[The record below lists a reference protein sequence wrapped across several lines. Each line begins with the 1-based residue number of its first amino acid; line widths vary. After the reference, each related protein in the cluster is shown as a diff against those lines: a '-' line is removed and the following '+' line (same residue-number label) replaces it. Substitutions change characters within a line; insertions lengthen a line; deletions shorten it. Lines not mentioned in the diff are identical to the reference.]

1 MLVSLSDLPP
11 SFAMN
16 QTISYTYDKDNR
28 LTKKLYPDGTSV
40 TFTYNGAGKVT
51 SMVDATGTNTYTY
64 DKLYRKTKIVA
75 PGVNNTISYTY
86 DTEGNRL
93 SMTNQDNGVTSYAYD
108 VLNRVTSL
116 ANPQGQITK
125 YAYDPVGNILT
136 QTDSNGTVT
145 THTYSKDN
153 QVLTAKT
160 SNSASHV
167 LASASYTYDTAG
179 LKTSIT
185 QDNGN
190 VINYTYDAV
199 HHLAGEVKNTA
210 SNTLVYSYA
219 YTYDPLGNRLTMNT
233 NLNGVTLTYNY
244 TYNNLNELTQS
255 VPVAANGTQG
265 AVTAYSYNNDGD
277 LVKKVSAGQTT
288 TYTYDFDN
296 RLTKITYPNAT
307 TSAFVYSADDR
318 RLKTTEGTT
327 VTNYLYDGQ
336 LPVIERNAS
345 NVTQNT
351 YTNGLGYPGGIGGLI
366 SQAQGTTT
374 SWYHYV
380 HNGDGNVSS
389 LSNAQGNLAEM
400 YDYEGFGNIAAQS
413 GTITT
418 NTRRYQTKELNIS
431 SGLIYFGER
440 WYDPTVG
447 RWTTPDPLGMIDGPN
462 MYLFVHDDPVNF
474 SDAWGLTTWKDV
486 SNASNVESVGCLAGA
501 GACYYFLKNP
511 NCSALFLQGAGALS
525 TVSSTGAFMDA
536 YNNNDPN
543 AAAQAIKSAYF
554 GSFTEGIFKNFTN
567 ELNSSA
573 LGALASSA
581 YDYASNM
588 TSSDWQELGNSLNY
602 RNPTTDSNSKSF
614 QDPDTGGWGGQ

>member
-1 MLVSLSDLPP
+1 LINLRKLQVE
-11 SFAMN
+11 
-16 QTISYTYDKDNR
+16 IS
-28 LTKKLYPDGTSV
+28 S
-40 TFTYNGAGKVT
+40 
-51 SMVDATGTNTYTY
+51 
-64 DKLYRKTKIVA
+64 
-75 PGVNNTISYTY
+75 TY

-93 SMTNQDNGVTSYAYD
+93 SMTNQDNGVTNYAYD

-116 ANPQGQITK
+116 TNPQGQITK

-136 QTDSNGTVT
+136 QTDSNSTVT
-145 THTYSKDN
+145 TRTYSKDN

-160 SNSASHV
+160 TNSASHV
-167 LASASYTYDTAG
+167 LASANYVYDTAG

-233 NLNGVTLTYNY
+233 NLNGVALTYNY

-255 VPVAANGTQG
+255 VPVASNGTQG

-277 LVKKVSAGQTT
+277 LVKKVSAGQATA
-288 TYTYDFDN
+288 YAYDFDN

-318 RLKTTEGTT
+318 RLKTTEGVT

-336 LPVIERNAS
+336 LPVIERNAL

-380 HNGDGNVSS
+380 HNGDGSVSS

-413 GTITT
+413 GTVTT
-418 NTRRYQTKELNIS
+418 NTRKFQTKELNTS
-431 SGLIYFGER
+431 SGLIYFGRR

-447 RWTTPDPLGMIDGPN
+447 RWTTADPLGMVDGPN
-462 MYLFVHDDPVNF
+462 EYLYVDGDPVNLEDSYGLYSSMDLLRDSSNF
-474 SDAWGLTTWKDV
+474 SAGFGDFITFGGTNWIRNKMGTNNVVNKCSGFYAAGEIAGGVAGLALGGEADAAEVADGTIEAEQTTE
-486 SNASNVESVGCLAGA
+486 SASS
-501 GACYYFLKNP
+501 K
-511 NCSALFLQGAGALS
+511 
-525 TVSSTGAFMDA
+525 TIW
-536 YNNNDPN
+536 DPN
-543 AAAQAIKSAYF
+543 GPQVQIGVDPNSPTIIPMQDMRSIDQSSLDYVNEWGDTTVTVNGK
-554 GSFTEGIFKNFTN
+554 GEVQEGHARLQNARNTGRN
-567 ELNSSA
+567 V
-573 LGALASSA
+573 
-581 YDYASNM
+581 DV
-588 TSSDWQELGNSLNY
+588 Y
-602 RNPTTDSNSKSF
+602 R
-614 QDPDTGGWGGQ
+614 Q